1 MFGGPSYRV
10 GVTQRCE
17 YTKHHCTVRFK
28 MGRFMLCEFYLQKK
42 KSLRCRPVPKWINE
56 NLEWRLKRLGNGER
70 RASTHCPGRDVA
82 GGGDE
87 DVFFLYFLFPLEL
100 LLL

>member
-1 MFGGPSYRV
+1 MNIPNTTALFV
-10 GVTQRCE
+10 LKWV
-17 YTKHHCTVRFK
+17 V
-28 MGRFMLCEFYLQKK
+28 LCYVNFTCKKK

-70 RASTHCPGRDVA
+70 RASTHRPGRDVA

>member
-1 MFGGPSYRV
+1 M
-10 GVTQRCE
+10 
-17 YTKHHCTVRFK
+17 
-28 MGRFMLCEFYLQKK
+28 
-42 KSLRCRPVPKWINE
+42 PKWSNE